1 MFFTNTETNQ
11 IFKGQ
16 AQTPTNIFIKKE
28 HFK

>member
-16 AQTPTNIFIKKE
+16 AQTPTTLFLLKKE
-28 HFK
+28 SF